1 MRIKIDILNKE
12 QYESYSKEIINIF
25 EENFFYEWRFSL
37 F

>member
-25 EENFFYEWRFSL
+25 EENFF
-37 F
+37 